1 MEMEMVPES
10 ASPCPD
16 CLEHHNK
23 ELGTIKMETAKD
35 MVAVFFLVSLS

>member
-1 MEMEMVPES
+1 MEMVLES

-23 ELGTIKMETAKD
+23 ELGTIKMETAK
-35 MVAVFFLVSLS
+35 AKESRRLSGKT